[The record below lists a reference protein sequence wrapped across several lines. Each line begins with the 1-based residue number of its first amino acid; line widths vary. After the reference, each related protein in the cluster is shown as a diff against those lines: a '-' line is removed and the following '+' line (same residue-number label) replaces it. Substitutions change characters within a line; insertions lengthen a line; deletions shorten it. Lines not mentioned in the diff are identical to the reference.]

1 MATTT
6 VDELA
11 KLLAGKFDI
20 SDSLL
25 KEVTNKAIGIANKKA
40 EKTIKERFKEGGVFG
55 LAKDFF
61 TKNKPKEQD
70 NKGILSSL
78 KDLFE
83 KNKPKEQDL
92 IKDEQ
97 KPQKVLID
105 GITDTGYRDLAEKM
119 PDILKGIFD
128 KTKTKEYKCIE
139 HKY

>member
-128 KTKTKEYKCIE
+128 KTKTKEYKE
-139 HKY
+139 KEL